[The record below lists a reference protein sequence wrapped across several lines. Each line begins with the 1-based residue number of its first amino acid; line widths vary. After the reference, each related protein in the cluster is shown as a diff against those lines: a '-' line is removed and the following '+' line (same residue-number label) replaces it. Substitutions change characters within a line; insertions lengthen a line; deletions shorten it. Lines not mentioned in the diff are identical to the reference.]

1 MLLDVIEVNECG
13 VCIKR
18 MTVAKAD
25 NGLGEADDEKKNS
38 DEKTTVPYISSCVSV
53 FCTHGR
59 GCCISEG
66 YGKPFCPSSVHLSTS
81 RC

>member
-1 MLLDVIEVNECG
+1 VLLVVVEVNECG

-25 NGLGEADDEKKNS
+25 NGLDEADDEK
-38 DEKTTVPYISSCVSV
+38 TTLMRRRPYFISRRV
-53 FCTHGR
+53 FLCFARTVE
-59 GCCISEG
+59 GCCFSEG
-66 YGKPFCPSSVHLSTS
+66 YGQPLCPSSVHLPTS